1 MGLDVEHIPVFPVA
15 CVSPSQSL
23 LLIARTDIT
32 MQSTRSG
39 ARHFT
44 LTALQSSR
52 AFAVQP
58 NTTQAPSSKRRLY
71 RNPKASFARVWDAK
85 EMGTLSCASSPM
97 LSTVSEVLPEILT
110 NQMLEEV
117 DPFLVPT
124 LTTNTLPT
132 ASALFAA
139 PATAT
144 AEEFDPF
151 LEQPVA
157 AAVLP
162 ELATE
167 STSKPITATPPT
179 IMSLPVFQ
187 ALPEEERMVA
197 PTAVLYEAAPEADAG
212 PEAPTEAAVKSIKAT
227 PEPASPAPTIMSL
240 PVFQALPEEIK
251 AQTAPEMAAPTPT
264 TMPEVID
271 EADPISTAETSAS
284 IAPVASLEA
293 FAEPETL
300 VLKPY
305 PTPNLSIFG
314 DNGDRTFKEHLSES
328 MTTFG
333 SILSPTIS
341 HNPGLDPG
349 LEFPKQSLEVTPAS
363 SLLAMPAEDGA
374 EASAADPMPDTVV
387 DDAAVDSTKSLAE
400 PSSDFPADF
409 PPPPVLKPKPPM
421 DLEASAPEAV
431 VAPPPPPKEK
441 LIAPSLQFTES
452 KYPEGI
458 SADEVGRIL
467 KALGTDP
474 AKVLD
479 YADCLK
485 MDGDLTARKHL
496 AYAVLQLPEE
506 KWRVVADT
514 LPTKSLGVL
523 VETGYGLLIARHN
536 KTLQQVVIDLE
547 HVHHERVGQ
556 AFNSAIAF
564 SKEEAPVLVSMQAK
578 PKSGLKRLLGL

>member
-32 MQSTRSG
+32 IQSTRSG

-167 STSKPITATPPT
+167 STSKPITATP
-179 IMSLPVFQ
+179 
-187 ALPEEERMVA
+187 
-197 PTAVLYEAAPEADAG
+197 
-212 PEAPTEAAVKSIKAT
+212 
-227 PEPASPAPTIMSL
+227 PTIMSL

-556 AFNSAIAF
+556 AFNSAIAC